1 MILEG
6 IIKVTYV
13 ETSNNTLKDL
23 SQFQDFL
30 YSNFHN
36 YERYKDTQ
44 PDSNQQAHLYGT
56 AKALKFETSEDIT
69 DQT

>member
-1 MILEG
+1 M
-6 IIKVTYV
+6 
-13 ETSNNTLKDL
+13 LKDL

-36 YERYKDTQ
+36 YECYKDTQ